1 MSRIRAQ
8 RIFLCLNLNSF
19 YAEEELKRFVAVV
32 LFSSLQLILE
42 MINSLKMEPKL
53 GLDFYCST
61 KLVMTKW
68 VTHTELEMVSTSGGL
83 PCKHSLPMTRVVL
96 SSNFTIL
103 ARAHPNYFELTPLCP
118 LRPRRMLLYACYCL
132 RQHS

>member
-1 MSRIRAQ
+1 MFRIRAQ

-19 YAEEELKRFVAVV
+19 YDEEELKRFVAFV

-42 MINSLKMEPKL
+42 MISSQKMEPKL

-68 VTHTELEMVSTSGGL
+68 LTHTELEMVSTCGGL
-83 PCKHSLPMTRVVL
+83 PYKHSLPMTRLVL
-96 SSNFTIL
+96 GFNLPFWQGHTRTISN
-103 ARAHPNYFELTPLCP
+103 
-118 LRPRRMLLYACYCL
+118 
-132 RQHS
+132 

>member
-1 MSRIRAQ
+1 MFRIRAQ

-19 YAEEELKRFVAVV
+19 YDEEELKRFVAFV
-32 LFSSLQLILE
+32 LFSSLQLMILE
-42 MINSLKMEPKL
+42 MISSQKMEPKL

-83 PCKHSLPMTRVVL
+83 PYKHSLPMTRLVL
-96 SSNFTIL
+96 GCNLFWL
-103 ARAHPNYFELTPLCP
+103 KVDLWVNGPW
-118 LRPRRMLLYACYCL
+118 
-132 RQHS
+132 

>member
-1 MSRIRAQ
+1 MFRIRAQ

-19 YAEEELKRFVAVV
+19 YDEEELKRFVAFV
-32 LFSSLQLILE
+32 LFSPLQLILE

-68 VTHTELEMVSTSGGL
+68 VTHTELEMVSTSGAL
-83 PCKHSLPMTRVVL
+83 PYKHSLPMTSLV
-96 SSNFTIL
+96 
-103 ARAHPNYFELTPLCP
+103 
-118 LRPRRMLLYACYCL
+118 
-132 RQHS
+132 